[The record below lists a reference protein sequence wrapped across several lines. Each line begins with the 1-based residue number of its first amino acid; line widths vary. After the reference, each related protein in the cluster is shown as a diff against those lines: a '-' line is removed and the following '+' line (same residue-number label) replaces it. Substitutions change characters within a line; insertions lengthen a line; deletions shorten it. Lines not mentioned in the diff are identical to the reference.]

1 MYNIGSAYSALGKYE
16 DALVFFDRSIKI
28 DSSDQ
33 KAFFNRGNAKS
44 KLKDF
49 QSAIKDYE
57 RSIKINPK
65 NGGIYWHW

>member
-1 MYNIGSAYSALGKYE
+1 MVIQK

-65 NGGIYWHW
+65 KRRHILALVMQIMN